1 VILYTDTSVLLRKL
15 FSSKGH
21 LRQFSKATKLVT
33 SSLARVECLR
43 TLDRLRINCDL
54 SEPVLAEKRFLA
66 EGLLQTCHRVEV
78 SGVVL
83 ARASEPFPT
92 TVGSL
97 DAIHLAT
104 ALLWREERQENIRFA
119 THDQE
124 LGRAAA
130 AMGFVVLG
138 L

>member
-15 FSSKGH
+15 LSSKGH

-43 TLDRLRINCDL
+43 TLDRLRINRDL
-54 SEPVLAEKRFLA
+54 SEDVLAEKRFLA
-66 EGLLQTCHRVEV
+66 DGLLQTCHRVEV
-78 SGVVL
+78 SSAVL

-104 ALLWREERQENIRFA
+104 AILWCEERREHLTFA
-119 THDQE
+119 THDHE

-130 AMGFVVLG
+130 ATGFVVLG